1 MGKVHIVQLSLS
13 CQHLLIQSLNSLFLE
28 DMSIPEHIYFPEV
41 INVHTLEKAIPSFD
55 NQLVQKLSTDNSS
68 DKEYSQ
74 FRILFLPKDCTYL
87 GDKALEVL
95 NLKGSIDLSDIL
107 NKQFDLFMIDKTHQD
122 KELVNS
128 LSFN

>member
-41 INVHTLEKAIPSFD
+41 INVHTLEEAIPSFD
-55 NQLVQKLSTDNSS
+55 NQQVQKLSTDNSS

-74 FRILFLPKDCTYL
+74 FRILFLPKDCRYL

-95 NLKGSIDLSDIL
+95 NLKGSIDLSGIL
-107 NKQFDLFMIDKTHQD
+107 NKQFDLFMIDKSHQD
-122 KELVNS
+122 TELVNS